1 MKKLRI
7 DANRFGNLV
16 SGASRSIYLRILSLP
31 GDLKTGFLE
40 ILSQV
45 QHIAGNLSKHNLL
58 NSSRDDFKVKVKKLA
73 LQLD

>member
-1 MKKLRI
+1 MKKLLI

-16 SGASRSIYLRILSLP
+16 SGASIYLRILSLP
-31 GDLKTGFLE
+31 GVLKTGFLE

-58 NSSRDDFKVKVKKLA
+58 NSSRDDFKVKIKKLP
-73 LQLD
+73 LQ